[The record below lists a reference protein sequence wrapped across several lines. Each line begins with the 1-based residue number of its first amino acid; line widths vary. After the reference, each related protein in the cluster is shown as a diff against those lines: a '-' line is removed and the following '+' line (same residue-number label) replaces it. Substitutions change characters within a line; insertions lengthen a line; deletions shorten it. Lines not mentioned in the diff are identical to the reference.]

1 MQDALIKRFGHTN
14 PPQGQLQF
22 LHDNGPEYIEK
33 HLTKTLNQWNVES
46 CCTPIYSPQSNGL
59 VEAFNG
65 TFKRD
70 YVYESCL
77 EDVKSVQIQIPKW
90 IEEYNTYAPHS
101 AINMM
106 TPTEFFNF
114 NQAA

>member
-1 MQDALIKRFGHTN
+1 M
-14 PPQGQLQF
+14 
-22 LHDNGPEYIEK
+22 E
-33 HLTKTLNQWNVES
+33 HLTKTLNQWNV
-46 CCTPIYSPQSNGL
+46 
-59 VEAFNG
+59 
-65 TFKRD
+65 
-70 YVYESCL
+70 ESCL

-106 TPTEFFNF
+106 TPTEFLNF